1 MKLINLFFF
10 ILFFIYTSLVNSKDI
25 NFSGLKKLSVED
37 LSAIVS
43 IDLFKKDYSLEE
55 INTIITDLFNSEIIN
70 DVKLNI
76 LEDEFLIVI
85 QEAMLINNIY
95 INGNIQIKDNDLI
108 TNLTSKTNNFI
119 NNNNIKKDIN
129 FIRQV
134 YLSIGYNN
142 VSVTSSYEK
151 YSDNK
156 VNLIY
161 DIYEGD
167 PYQISKINFI
177 GNKYFSDSY
186 LINLISSREL
196 GFLNFLTSGSNFN
209 IEMFN
214 FDQNKIISKYKEK
227 GFFNIN
233 ISHKLNQIS
242 KSKYELVYYIDEN
255 DRLSISKIIPDNL
268 DDINYLEFYS
278 ELNKKIIKNNS
289 FYDQEIIEKEIDKLN
304 QILIDQNIYSYSYQA
319 SILEEKGK
327 YFLSI
332 SKYQE
337 KQLLINQINIIGN
350 SITQDKVLR
359 SKLYLEP
366 GNYFLDY
373 NKTKSLRNLNNLKY
387 INSVKINEHQDD
399 NNKIDLDFV
408 VEENKKTGNL
418 LFAGSFTGDIGLG
431 FTLGLNDYNFIGSGN
446 ELNSSF
452 TINSEQTNFVVNYK
466 QYPIHNPNLYN
477 NYSIYNTVDDLTD
490 SFGFKSD
497 KTGVAYSIGFNYS
510 EKVNMSFGFGY
521 NSTRNF
527 SGINSNNY
535 IQDNIGNFNQFTFN
549 SSLSYDSTNDIFY
562 PTEGALN
569 QIKFELSPTAIS
581 DDSYYKLRL
590 INDLYFGNFK
600 DDNFIFL
607 SHRLGLADSLDGNLK
622 TINAF
627 SLGGMNFK
635 GFDYRGIGS
644 RDSSIYLGGNNFY
657 TSTLGYGGKFL
668 FDKSDNI
675 NYRTFIT
682 SGSIWGS
689 DYSSNNTFKNRLS
702 AGISLDIMTAV
713 FPISIS
719 YAIPIQKEDEDK
731 DRRFNFSIGTSF

>member
-37 LSAIVS
+37 LNTFVS

-76 LEDEFLIVI
+76 LEDKYLILI
-85 QEAMLINNIY
+85 EEAMLINNIY
-95 INGNIQIKDNDLI
+95 INGNIQIKDDILI
-108 TNLTSKTNNFI
+108 NNLISKPNNFI
-119 NNNNIKKDIN
+119 NKNNIQKDIN
-129 FIRQV
+129 LIRKI
-134 YLSIGYNN
+134 YLSTGYNN

-156 VNLIY
+156 VNLIF

-177 GNKYFSDSY
+177 GNKYFSERY

-196 GFLNFLTSGSNFN
+196 GFLSFLTPGSNFN

-214 FDQNKIISKYKEK
+214 FDQSKIISKYKEK

-233 ISHKLNQIS
+233 ISYKLNQIS
-242 KSKYELVYYIDEN
+242 KSKFELVYYIDEN
-255 DRLSISKIIPDNL
+255 DRLLISKILPENL
-268 DDINYLEFYS
+268 DDINYPEFYS
-278 ELNKKIIKNNS
+278 ELNKKIINNSS
-289 FYDQEIIEKEIDKLN
+289 FYDQEIIQKEIDKLN

-319 SILEEKGK
+319 SILEEKGE

-332 SKYQE
+332 SKYE
-337 KQLLINQINIIGN
+337 ENQLLVNQINIIGN
-350 SITQDKVLR
+350 SITKDKVLR

-373 NKTKSLRNLNNLKY
+373 NKSKSLRRLNSLRY
-387 INSVKINEHQDD
+387 TNSVKINEYQD
-399 NNKIDLDFV
+399 NNIIDLDII

-418 LFAGSFTGDIGLG
+418 LFAGSFTGDVGLG

-446 ELNSSF
+446 EINSSF
-452 TINSEQTNFVVNYK
+452 TINSEQTNFDVNYK
-466 QYPIHNPNLYN
+466 QYPINNPNLYN
-477 NYSIYNTVDDLTD
+477 TYSIFNTIDDLTD

-497 KTGVAYSIGFNYS
+497 KTGVRYSIGFDYS
-510 EKVNMSFGFGY
+510 DKVNMSFGFGY

-527 SGINSNNY
+527 SPINSNVY
-535 IQDNIGNFNQFTFN
+535 IQDNIGNFNQFTLN
-549 SSLSYDSTNDIFY
+549 YSLSFDSTNDIFY
-562 PTEGALN
+562 PTDGAKN

-581 DDSYYKLRL
+581 DDTYYKLRL
-590 INDLYFGNFK
+590 INDLYFGNSTN
-600 DDNFIFL
+600 DNFLFL
-607 SHRLGLADSLDGNLK
+607 SNRIGLADSLDGNLK

-635 GFDYRGIGS
+635 GFDYRGLGS

-657 TSTLGYGGKFL
+657 TTTLGYGGKFL

-713 FPISIS
+713 LPISLS